1 MKTIAFIGT
10 GAIGSRMAANLIKGG
25 FKLRA
30 WNRNAAKAQALAPLG
45 ATVCATPAEAAQ
57 GADAVVTI
65 VADDAATEAVTLGTD
80 GTLSGAA
87 PGTLFIDST
96 TATPGMARK
105 LASAC
110 RERGCEF
117 LDAPVSGSLVQAEGR
132 ELVFMVGGE
141 EAAFARGEPV
151 MKAMGRMA
159 RLAGPSG
166 AGATVKLVNNMLSG
180 TLTAAIAEAAAI
192 TEAAGVDRAVV
203 QEILNEG
210 AASSRLLKNKLPKI
224 FERNFTPQ
232 FQLELM
238 EKDLRYFLSL
248 AQELDRPA
256 PIASLVRSQY
266 QAARRAAFGKLDAC
280 AVFLQATGEKP
291 PHEGKP

>member
-1 MKTIAFIGT
+1 MKTIAFIGL
-10 GAIGSRMAANLIKGG
+10 GAMGSRMAANLIKGG
-25 FKLRA
+25 FRLRA
-30 WNRNAAKAQALAPLG
+30 WNRNAAKAKALAPLG
-45 ATVCATPAEAAQ
+45 ATPCTTPAEAAQ

-65 VADDAATEAVTLGTD
+65 VADDAATEAVTLGAD

-141 EAAFARGEPV
+141 QAAFTQGEPV

-166 AGATVKLVNNMLSG
+166 AGATIKLLNNMISG
-180 TLTAAIAEAAAI
+180 TLTAAIAEC
-192 TEAAGVDRAVV
+192 AVV
-203 QEILNEG
+203 AEGAGADPAIMMEILFEG
-210 AASSRLLKNKLPKI
+210 AAGCRLMRTKLPKALKRD
-224 FERNFTPQ
+224 FAPQ
-232 FQLELM
+232 FQLQLM
-238 EKDLRYFLSL
+238 AKDLRYFLEM
-248 AQELDRPA
+248 AREVERPA
-256 PIASLVRSQY
+256 PITALVANQY
-266 QAARRAAFGKLDAC
+266 LAAKRAGLGAADTSAIFC
-280 AVFLQATGEKP
+280 YYSGEKP
-291 PHEGKP
+291 PA